1 MVNEN
6 NILQYLQEKGVTS
19 SLEEVK
25 ELVAK
30 EDREKIV
37 NTQNERFKY
46 EIWDKKSSI
55 NGISAKDIIK
65 NRDYTIGQAYLIYID
80 DALVYFQDHNPEKS
94 GYVKMTKSEA
104 EKLAQDFINK
114 KAEEYTD
121 NIIIDKV
128 IQTILSK

>member
-46 EIWDKKSSI
+46 E
-55 NGISAKDIIK
+55 
-65 NRDYTIGQAYLIYID
+65 
-80 DALVYFQDHNPEKS
+80 
-94 GYVKMTKSEA
+94 
-104 EKLAQDFINK
+104 
-114 KAEEYTD
+114 
-121 NIIIDKV
+121 
-128 IQTILSK
+128 

>member
-65 NRDYTIGQAYLIYID
+65 NKDYTIGQA
-80 DALVYFQDHNPEKS
+80 
-94 GYVKMTKSEA
+94 
-104 EKLAQDFINK
+104 
-114 KAEEYTD
+114 
-121 NIIIDKV
+121 
-128 IQTILSK
+128 

>member
-65 NRDYTIGQAYLIYID
+65 NKDYTIGQAYLIYID
-80 DALVYFQDHNPEKS
+80 DTLVYFQDHNPEKS